1 MSPIVG
7 FGIVRLDASILTNTP
22 TPKPAPGTP
31 YDTSAFVILAAVLG
45 SVAVGIALLWLG
57 KRAFGDPLLRQA
69 ERHSRSPGYL
79 LSVSPTSPAS
89 TQR

>member
-7 FGIVRLDASILTNTP
+7 FNLVRLDTLSSTNTP
-22 TPKPAPGTP
+22 TPTPASGAP

-69 ERHSRSPGYL
+69 ERHRRSPGYL
-79 LSVSPTSPAS
+79 LSVSPTPPVSS
-89 TQR
+89 RR